1 MKINVEKTYKSD
13 RITLKKGREVMRK
26 NITFKEVKE
35 QFSKRAF
42 IGCLLALIVCWFM
55 KLFGITHF
63 NLDLDNKVFND
74 ISNFITNNKLTNIYY
89 TITLSIQVYLLY
101 CIVNRSKG
109 KKAILYCLALVPLN
123 VLVRVINTEIKQYIG
138 GIVSIIEI
146 VYLVLITSEFKF
158 KKIGRGFIVILF
170 FTLYQFLSLLVR
182 DLEIKT
188 HSYNLITEL
197 ILSLDLY
204 ILLIL
209 HREVSFMDGGTWI
222 IFGFT
227 AWLYA
232 VAGFVIGL
240 FTLHP
245 IAKAK
250 EYYAK
255 GKAKED
261 ARKTKKAHQKLAKQK

>member
-1 MKINVEKTYKSD
+1 MEK
-13 RITLKKGREVMRK
+13 RL
-26 NITFKEVKE
+26 TFKDAKE
-35 QFSKRAF
+35 KISKRAF
-42 IGCLLALIVCWFM
+42 IGCIFALIVCWFM

-63 NLDLDNKVFND
+63 NLDLNNKLFND
-74 ISNFITNNKLTNIYY
+74 ISNFICEKNLVNLYY

-101 CIVNRSKG
+101 CIVNRDKG
-109 KKAILYCLALVPLN
+109 KKAILYCLLLVPLN
-123 VLVRVINTEIKQYIG
+123 VFVRIMT
-138 GIVSIIEI
+138 SIYAIELGNWAGLIEI
-146 VYLVLITSEFKF
+146 GYLVLVSSKF
-158 KKIGRGFIVILF
+158 NYKRFLRGLFVVVFMVI
-170 FTLYQFLSLLVR
+170 YQGISVNLR
-182 DLEIKT
+182 NYEIKVHT
-188 HSYNLITEL
+188 YSLIVEL
-197 ILSLDLY
+197 ILSIDLY

-209 HREVSFMDGGTWI
+209 HREVALMNGGTWV

-232 VAGFVIGL
+232 VAGFIIGL

-261 ARKTKKAHQKLAKQK
+261 ARKTKKAHKAVTK